1 MDNTRPYT
9 NFQGTSSVKV
19 VYLYNNLHHV
29 GGFLVFLLKR
39 TRGGGGNIKITIKRT
54 QVLGHAL
61 LPYLKKGVGLINI

>member
-29 GGFLVFLLKR
+29 GSFLVFLLKR
-39 TRGGGGNIKITIKRT
+39 TRGGDIKITIKRT